1 MLAYIKGELAS
12 KQIGYV
18 VIDVGGLGYKVFMS
32 ELAIDN
38 IGTIGDIVKVHT
50 YYRVMEDDISIFGFN
65 TQEELRM
72 FELLISVSGVGAK
85 TAVAMLGSIE
95 PSDFAI
101 AVITEDINTL
111 KQIPGIGPKSA
122 QRIVLELKDKI
133 KKEQQISELEIASKG
148 TKSKIKEVII
158 EDNKISE
165 ATTALQVLGYTK
177 PDIDKVLEQIETT
190 EITLE
195 EIIKQA
201 LKILS
206 TK

>member
-32 ELAIDN
+32 DLSIDN
-38 IGTIGDIVKVHT
+38 IGNTGDIVKVHT
-50 YYRVMEDDISIFGFN
+50 YYRVMEDDISIYGFN
-65 TQEELRM
+65 TQEELKM

-95 PSDFAI
+95 PSQFAI

-111 KQIPGIGPKSA
+111 KQIPGIGIKSA

-133 KKEQQISELEIASKG
+133 KKEQQIAELEIASRG

-158 EDNKISE
+158 EDNKIVE

-177 PDIDKVLEQIETT
+177 FDIDKSIEQIDTT
-190 EITLE
+190 ETTLE